1 MDQVTLAAEPR
12 DLAGS
17 RPARRMRRTGRIP
30 AVVYGRGIDPIH
42 VSVDK
47 LALYS
52 ALRSEAGFNTLF
64 NVSVDGG
71 ETVLAVAR
79 EVQRHPVRNDITH
92 LDFIKVSLDTEI
104 EAEVNLDFVGTPVP
118 VAQDGAILDTIET
131 SVTVLALPTAIPNS
145 IELDVSALEV
155 GQTLH
160 ISDLPVIDGVT
171 YTSDPEHT
179 LVTVLAPRVEELPEP
194 AEGEE
199 VEEGEEGAEAAA
211 GEPVAEAEDES

>member
-12 DLAGS
+12 ELAGS

>member
-12 DLAGS
+12 ELAGS

-30 AVVYGRGIDPIH
+30 AVVYGRGVDPIA

-64 NVSVDGG
+64 NVDVDGG

-92 LDFIKVSLDTEI
+92 LDFIKVSLDIEI
-104 EAEVNLDFVGTPVP
+104 EAEVNLDFVGTPAS
-118 VAQDGAILDTIET
+118 VAQEGAILDTIET
-131 SVTVLALPTAIPNS
+131 SVMVRALPTAVPTS
-145 IELDVSALEV
+145 IELDVSELEL
-155 GQTLH
+155 GDTLH
-160 ISDLPVIDGVT
+160 ISDLPEVEGVT
-171 YTSDPEHT
+171 YVGDPEHT
-179 LVTVLAPRVEELPEP
+179 LVTVLAPRVEEPVAV

-199 VEEGEEGAEAAA
+199 GEEGEEGAEATD
-211 GEPVAEAEDES
+211 GEPAAEAEDES

>member
-12 DLAGS
+12 ELAGS

-79 EVQRHPVRNDITH
+79 EVQRHPVRNEITH

-118 VAQDGAILDTIET
+118 VVQEGAILDTIET
-131 SVTVLALPTAIPNS
+131 SVTVRALPTAIPNS

-171 YTSDPEHT
+171 YTADPEHT

-194 AEGEE
+194 VEAEEG
-199 VEEGEEGAEAAA
+199 EEGEEGAEDVTDEPA
-211 GEPVAEAEDES
+211 GEAEEAG